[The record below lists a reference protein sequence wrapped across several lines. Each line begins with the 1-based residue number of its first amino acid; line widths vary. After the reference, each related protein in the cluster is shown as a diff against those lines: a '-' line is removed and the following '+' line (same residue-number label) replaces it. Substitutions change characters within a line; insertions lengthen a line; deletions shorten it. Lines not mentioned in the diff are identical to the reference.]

1 MMPIESVLCVRL
13 RVEVKWPNGIEYDG
27 EWKVQLEFEYLV
39 NDMSGSCPGFSTLD
53 RMASER
59 ARAS

>member
-1 MMPIESVLCVRL
+1 M